1 VPGIETC
8 FWSSSELSDAVSAL
22 ASRSGLASGN
32 PGGSSRLPSADGT
45 NAGALIEHQAQMLGC
60 EAQRLDTIYRDLQD
74 ELASATPAIIRVG
87 PRQFVAAV
95 QVRRGKIDLLT
106 PAREVLNFPLQ
117 SVCDLLRSAAGEK
130 IRHEYGELL
139 ELTGM
144 PQTKRARVIRQLVDS
159 QTGQQGFGD
168 VWMLRA
174 PVDTS
179 LPRFLIEAGVLRK
192 GTGLLITHLMQ
203 YLFWLASWQI
213 LGNLSFEGRMD
224 RGWLLAWAL
233 LLLGIVPLRTLTT
246 WLQGSLAAEL
256 GMNLKR
262 RLLLGAL
269 KSNSDEIRQQG
280 VGSLLGQAFE
290 AEAVEN
296 LALSGGITGLLSALE
311 IAVSALVLGSLSI
324 LLALWCLL
332 TGAAAWHFFRR
343 YQSWTGGRLEMT
355 GELVESMVGNRSR
368 LAQQNPKD
376 WHRKED
382 AALARYL
389 SSSAQTDRAASWLVA
404 AIPRG
409 WLIAGLCCLASG
421 AIAGTASTQS
431 VALQLGGILLAFN
444 AFRKLSTSSLDV
456 GAAAV
461 AGTRIAPLFQSASK
475 PESVSHALPDDTE
488 SQPNR
493 VIAEVEKVTFRY
505 RKDGSPTLHPSSLA
519 IKKGERVLL
528 EGPSGGGKSTFASL
542 LSGMRKPDS
551 GLVLING
558 LDGYT
563 VGAQRWRKQVAASPQ
578 FHDNHI
584 LTETLAFN
592 LLMGRNWPPSRTDI
606 EEARA
611 ICDELGLSSLLERM
625 PGGLMQMVGEGGWQL
640 SHGEKS
646 RIYIARSLLQNS
658 ELVILDESFAAL
670 DPETLTAALQCTV
683 RRAKTLLVIA
693 HP

>member
-1 VPGIETC
+1 MPGMETC
-8 FWSSSELSDAVSAL
+8 FWSSSDLSDAVSAL
-22 ASRSGLASGN
+22 ASRAGLVSGK
-32 PGGSSRLPSADGT
+32 PGASSRRRSADVT
-45 NAGALIEHQAQMLGC
+45 NAGALIEQTAQMLGC
-60 EAQRLDTIYRDLQD
+60 EAQRLDTIYRDLED
-74 ELASATPAIIRVG
+74 ELATAMPAVIRVG

-95 QVRRGKIDLLT
+95 EVRRGKIYLLT

-117 SVCDLLRSAAGEK
+117 LLCDVLRSPAEEK

-139 ELTGM
+139 EQTGI
-144 PQTKRARVIRQLVDS
+144 PEAKRSGVIRQLVGS
-159 QTGQQGFGD
+159 QTGQQRFGD
-168 VWMLRA
+168 VWMLRS
-174 PVDTS
+174 PVGTS
-179 LPRFLIEAGVLRK
+179 LARFLIEAGVLRK
-192 GTGLLITHLMQ
+192 GTGLLLTHLIQ

-213 LGNLSFEGRMD
+213 LGNQSLEGRMD
-224 RGWLLAWAL
+224 RGWLVAWAL

-269 KSNSDEIRQQG
+269 KSNPDEIRQRG

-311 IAVSALVLGSLSI
+311 IAVSALVLGRLSI
-324 LLALWCLL
+324 LLAVWCVL
-332 TGAAAWHFFRR
+332 TGAVAWHFFRR

-355 GELVESMVGNRSR
+355 GDLVESMVGNRTR
-368 LAQQNPKD
+368 LAQQDPTD
-376 WHRKED
+376 WHGKED

-389 SSSAQTDRAASWLVA
+389 SSSAQTDRAGSWLVA
-404 AIPRG
+404 LVPRG
-409 WLIAGLCCLASG
+409 WLIAGLCCLAPG

-444 AFRKLSTSSLDV
+444 AFRKLSTSSLDI

-461 AGTRIAPLFQSASK
+461 AGTRIASLFRSASR
-475 PESVSHALPDDTE
+475 PESVSHALPDETE
-488 SQPNR
+488 GESNR
-493 VIAEVEKVTFRY
+493 AVAEVEKVTFRY

-519 IKKGERVLL
+519 IRKGERVLL
-528 EGPSGGGKSTFASL
+528 EGPSGGGKSTFAAL

-563 VGAQRWRKQVAASPQ
+563 VGHQRWRKQVAASPQ

-606 EEARA
+606 EEAQA

-658 ELVILDESFAAL
+658 EMVILDESFAAL
-670 DPETLTAALQCTV
+670 DPETVTAALQCTV
-683 RRAKTLLVIA
+683 KRAKTLLVIA